1 MAPRRVAAVLLAV
14 FLNLALVP
22 CTMAVEVVGEGHDCC
37 PPELRLDPSECCQI
51 DVGSSDART
60 GAIKIDFDVHP
71 GSGCTSMAELI
82 ADLLQGKTGS
92 QQVPSTG
99 MSQTMCTAPRN
110 LNTEGINTRANDRA
124 YTVRL

>member
-22 CTMAVEVVGEGHDCC
+22 CTMAVEVVDEGHDCC

-60 GAIKIDFDVHP
+60 GAIKIDFDDGEALSAP
-71 GSGCTSMAELI
+71 AY
-82 ADLLQGKTGS
+82 ADLAQP
-92 QQVPSTG
+92 VP
-99 MSQTMCTAPRN
+99 PRRYLVVDPPDPPATSPD
-110 LNTEGINTRANDRA
+110 LNTLYCVFLN
-124 YTVRL
+124 